1 MAAGQGRVG
10 DGFYRNHRDCDESH
24 RGAQITEGPG
34 KDLGGLGAVSSGTI
48 IRANGRVEHIQ
59 SKVETVLMKE
69 DHVILVTPGGGGY
82 GNPRDRNR
90 ALVAADVANGKIS
103 LAAARDVY
111 GFVVTPDSGT
121 A

>member
-1 MAAGQGRVG
+1 
-10 DGFYRNHRDCDESH
+10 
-24 RGAQITEGPG
+24 
-34 KDLGGLGAVSSGTI
+34 
-48 IRANGRVEHIQ
+48 
-59 SKVETVLMKE
+59 
-69 DHVILVTPGGGGY
+69 VTPGGGGY